1 MAKVTPIQTNFTA
14 GEWSPKLDGRVDV
27 SRYKNSAAKIEN
39 FIVAPFGGI
48 DRRPGSVWV
57 APAKFPDKKARLI
70 PFQFSTIQSYVVEM
84 GEGYMRFYRDN
95 GAITE
100 TSVTITDATQANPIN
115 LEVVGHGYS
124 VDDEIII
131 QNVVGM
137 TQLNNQRFRIKTV
150 VGANDVELKDLDGV
164 DVDSTGFSAYI
175 SGGDSNKVVEIT
187 GLPILESQ
195 LFDIQFSQTADILYL
210 VHQDLPTQKLIRMS
224 DVDWS
229 LSEVAFTGGPFQPD
243 NLITTLT
250 MTPSATTGAGITVT
264 ASSTFFN
271 ADMVGAIMK
280 IGGEVSSV
288 QGYVEIVGFTSDTI
302 VTADVV
308 ETLDGVGAT
317 DSWAIGSFSVDAG
330 FPQAVGFHEQRLW
343 LGGTKAEPQTL
354 FGSQSLIFEN
364 FTTGPDDAD
373 SLNYEIATEQVNAIR
388 WISAGRGLA
397 VGTSG
402 GIFIISSGADFIPL
416 TPTNLSVRRETTYG
430 SELIK
435 PKGIGN
441 FIYYVQRGSRKLR
454 EFAYNFDIDS
464 HRALDMTLLAEQ
476 ITQSGVVE
484 MDFQQSPDSVLYVVR
499 KDGLLATMTRQVD
512 QEVIA
517 WTKQITGATVA
528 GAGSYESATIIP
540 KPDVEEDQV
549 WYSVKRIVDG
559 VTRRF
564 IEYQSPFDFSSD
576 IEEAFFVDAGLSYD
590 GVSTSILSNLN
601 HLEGET
607 VKVLNEGAVEPDK
620 VVTNGQITLD
630 NATTRAHVGLG
641 YTSKLQSMKLEDG
654 SQLGTAQGKIASV
667 DTVIFRFFETVGAE
681 FGVEGGIINEI
692 FFRNT
697 NDPMDTATPLFTG
710 DKLETFVQ
718 GYTREPRVFVQQTDP
733 LPLTL
738 LALMTQYE
746 VYEK

>member
-27 SRYKNSAAKIEN
+27 TRYKNAAAKIEN

-57 APAKFPDKKARLI
+57 APAKFPNKKVRLI
-70 PFQFSTIQSYVVEM
+70 PFQFSTVQSYIIEM
-84 GEGYMRFYRDN
+84 GDGYMRFYRDN
-95 GAITE
+95 GSITE
-100 TSVTITDATQANPIN
+100 TGVVISGASQADPLN
-115 LEVVGHGYS
+115 LTVVSHGYS

-131 QNVVGM
+131 QDVVGM

-150 VGANDVELKDLDGV
+150 VGANNVELKDLDGN
-164 DVDSTGFSAYI
+164 DVDSTGFGAYI
-175 SGGDSNKVVEIT
+175 SGGTANKIVEIT

-195 LFDIQFSQTADILYL
+195 LFDIQFAQTADILYL
-210 VHQDLPTQKLIRMS
+210 VHQDLPTQKIIRMS
-224 DVDWS
+224 DTSWS

-243 NLITTLT
+243 NLIESLT
-250 MTPSATTGAGITVT
+250 MTPSVTTGSGTIT
-264 ASSTFFN
+264 ASSSFFN
-271 ADMVGAIMK
+271 ADMVDAIIK
-280 IGGEVSSV
+280 IGGEVSGI
-288 QGYVEIVGFTSDTI
+288 QGYAVIDAFTNDTLVDMTVI
-302 VTADVV
+302 
-308 ETLDGVGAT
+308 EELDGTGAT
-317 DSWAIGSFSVDAG
+317 DDWAIGSFSVDAG
-330 FPQAVGFHEQRLW
+330 FPQAVGFHQQRLW
-343 LGGTKAEPQTL
+343 LGGTRFEPQTA
-354 FGSQSLIFEN
+354 FASQSLIFEN
-364 FTTGPDDAD
+364 FTSGANDSD
-373 SLNYEIATEQVNAIR
+373 SLIYEIATEQVNAIR

-416 TPTNLSVRRETTYG
+416 TPTNLSVRRETTFG
-430 SELIK
+430 TELIK

-441 FIYYVQRGSRKLR
+441 FIYYMQRGSRKVR

-464 HRALDMTLLAEQ
+464 HRALDMTLLSEQ
-476 ITQSGVVE
+476 ITESGIVE
-484 MDFQQSPDSVLYVVR
+484 MDFQQSPDSVLYMVR

-517 WTKQITGATVA
+517 WTKQITGATIG
-528 GAGSYESATIIP
+528 GAGSYESVAIIP
-540 KPDVEEDQV
+540 IPDAEEDQS
-549 WYSVKRIVDG
+549 WYVVKRIIG
-559 VTRRF
+559 GITRRF
-564 IEYQSPFDFSSD
+564 IEYQSTFDFNSD
-576 IEEAFFVDAGLSYD
+576 IKEAFFVDAGLSYD

-641 YTSKLQSMKLEDG
+641 YTSKMQSMKLEDG
-654 SQLGTAQGKIASV
+654 SGLGTAQGKISRV
-667 DTVIFRFFETVGAE
+667 DTVIFRFFQTVGAE

-718 GYTREPRVFVQQTDP
+718 GYSKEPRVFVQQTDP

-746 VYEK
+746 VFEK